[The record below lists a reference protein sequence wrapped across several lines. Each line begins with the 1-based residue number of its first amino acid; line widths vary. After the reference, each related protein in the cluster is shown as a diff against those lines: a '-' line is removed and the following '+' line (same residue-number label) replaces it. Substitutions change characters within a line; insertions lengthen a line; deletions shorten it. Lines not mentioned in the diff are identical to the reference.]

1 MRPRQL
7 LIGIAPLVVLVG
19 ALAPASAD
27 PLDDRM
33 NRLAADSGCTL
44 CHSAGPAR
52 SGDPVP
58 PAAPTWSEIAER
70 YRNRPNAEDK
80 LVAIVVG
87 GSGPG
92 GRHWAGKTSAVEM
105 PANRVEIGEEDARTL
120 IRWVL
125 R

>member
-1 MRPRQL
+1 MESRRL
-7 LIGIAPLVVLVG
+7 LTGMAPLVALVG
-19 ALAPASAD
+19 AVASASAD

-44 CHSAGPAR
+44 CHSAGPGK
-52 SGDPVP
+52 SGELVLP
-58 PAAPTWSEIAER
+58 PAPTWSEIAER

-92 GRHWAGKTSAVEM
+92 GRHWAGKASAVEM
-105 PANRVEIGEEDARTL
+105 PANRVEIGEEDARKL
-120 IRWVL
+120 IRWIL

>member
-1 MRPRQL
+1 VNAKRL
-7 LIGIAPLVVLVG
+7 SIAAAILALWSAA
-19 ALAPASAD
+19 ALAD
-27 PLDDRM
+27 PYDDRM

-52 SGDPVP
+52 SKEVVP
-58 PAAPTWSEIAER
+58 PRAPTWSEIAER
-70 YRNRPNAEDK
+70 YRNRPGAEDK

-92 GRHWAGKTSAVEM
+92 GRHWAGKTGGVEM
-105 PANRVEIGEEDARTL
+105 QANRVEIGEEDARML
-120 IRWVL
+120 IRWIL

>member
-1 MRPRQL
+1 MNARL
-7 LIGIAPLVVLVG
+7 LSMAAAILPLWTAAAV
-19 ALAPASAD
+19 AD
-27 PLDDRM
+27 PHDDRM

-52 SGDPVP
+52 SKDLVP
-58 PAAPTWSEIAER
+58 PRAPSWGEIAER

-92 GRHWAGKTSAVEM
+92 GRHWTGKTGGVEM
-105 PANRVEIGEEDARTL
+105 PENRVEIKEEDARSL
-120 IRWVL
+120 IRWIL